1 MGIKVN
7 ELENITFEKGL
18 ERLEKIVNELSQNN
32 TTLEN
37 ALTLFEE
44 GIYLVRHC
52 NNLLDLAEAKV
63 KVLLEVVPGRYV
75 QLNTV
80 GISK

>member
-52 NNLLDLAEAKV
+52 NNL
-63 KVLLEVVPGRYV
+63 
-75 QLNTV
+75 
-80 GISK
+80 